1 MRTTERMIDLDL
13 AQPRVS
19 LAARLATGMY
29 RVKSVWRAVNNR
41 IAANRLVDLDER
53 MLTDIG
59 LSRSE
64 IAAILRTTPMSDD
77 PMEWLI
83 RSARKNSLQSLKSSQ
98 DR

>member
-13 AQPRVS
+13 AQTRVS
-19 LAARLATGMY
+19 LTARLATGVY

-41 IAANRLVDLDER
+41 LAANSLADLDER

-64 IAAILRTTPMSDD
+64 VEAVLRTTRMTED
-77 PMEWLI
+77 PMERLI
-83 RSARKNSLQSLKSSQ
+83 RSARKNSLQALTAPS
-98 DR
+98 RR